1 MNAFLLNPNIAYL
14 FLVAGS
20 VLTLLAIVT
29 PGTGILEVGALF
41 CLALAGYVVFN
52 LGLNL
57 WALIILVLCIVP
69 FVYAIRKP
77 KREWALALCIL
88 GLIVGSLYLFP
99 PSGWRPQVDPLFAIV
114 GSLLSAGF
122 LWLVVRKTVQAHLSR
137 PVHDLS
143 ALIGQIGEAKT
154 EIHETGSVQVA
165 GELWTARS
173 EKTIP
178 AGRMVRVVGR
188 EGFVLVV
195 EPAEKTK

>member
-41 CLALAGYVVFN
+41 CLALAGYAVFN

-88 GLIVGSLYLFP
+88 GVIVGSLYLFP

-114 GSLLSAGF
+114 GSLLSGGF

-137 PVHDLS
+137 PAHDLS

-154 EIHETGSVQVA
+154 EVHETGSVQVA

-173 EKTIP
+173 EKSIA
-178 AGRMVRVVGR
+178 AGKMVRVIGR

-195 EPAEKTK
+195 EAADKTK

>member
-14 FLVAGS
+14 FLVTGS
-20 VLTLLAIVT
+20 VLTLLAIVN
-29 PGTGILEVGALF
+29 PGTGILEIVALF
-41 CLALAGYVVFN
+41 CLALAGYALFN
-52 LGLNL
+52 LGVNL
-57 WALIILVLCIVP
+57 WALILLLLCLVP

-88 GLIVGSLYLFP
+88 GLIVSSLYIFP
-99 PSGWRPQVDPLFAIV
+99 PSGWRPSVDPIFAIL
-114 GSLLSAGF
+114 GSLLSSGF
-122 LWLVVRKTVQAHLSR
+122 LWLVIRKTVQAHLAR

-143 ALIGQIGEAKT
+143 TLIGQIGEAKS

-173 EKTIP
+173 KKPIP
-178 AGRMVRVVGR
+178 AGKMVRVVAR

-195 EPAEKTK
+195 EQAEKVK

>member
-1 MNAFLLNPNIAYL
+1 MTEFLLNPNIAYL
-14 FLVAGS
+14 FLMVGS

-41 CLALAGYVVFN
+41 CLALAGYAIFN

-57 WALIILVLCIVP
+57 WALILLVLCLVP

-77 KREWALALCIL
+77 KREWALALSIV
-88 GLIVGSLYLFP
+88 GLIVGSLYIFP
-99 PSGWRPQVDPLFAIV
+99 PAGWRPQVDPLFAIL
-114 GSLLSAGF
+114 GSLLSGGF
-122 LWLVVRKTVQAHLSR
+122 IWLAVRKTVQAHLSR
-137 PVHDLS
+137 PAHDLS

-154 EIHETGSVQVA
+154 EVHETGSVQVA

-173 EKTIP
+173 EKAIS
-178 AGRMVRVVGR
+178 AGRMVRVIGR

-195 EPAEKTK
+195 EPAEKGK